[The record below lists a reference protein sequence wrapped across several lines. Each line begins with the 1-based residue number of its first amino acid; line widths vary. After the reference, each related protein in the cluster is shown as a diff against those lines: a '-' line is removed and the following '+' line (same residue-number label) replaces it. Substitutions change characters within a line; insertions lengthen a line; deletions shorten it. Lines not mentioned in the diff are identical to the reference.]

1 MLVALLSV
9 PGANPMERSF
19 KKEVAALRLGAG
31 EIFRGEGILAVTKAL
46 LQSGVS
52 YVGGYQGA
60 PVSHLLDVMVDAED
74 LLADL
79 GVHVETATN
88 EAAAA
93 AMLGASVNYPLRG
106 AVTWKSIVGTNVA
119 ADALSNL
126 ASSGVIGGALIVLG
140 EDYGEGSS
148 VIQERSYAYAM
159 KSSIW
164 LLDPRPDLPTI
175 VRMVEYGFELSE
187 ASHAPVM
194 LDLRVRACHLTGEF
208 VAQDNKRGV
217 YSSQHRLHG
226 PPRFEY
232 GHLAHPPAIFT
243 QERLKIEERLPA
255 AQKFI
260 RQHKL
265 NEAIPGACDDIGIIV
280 LGGLTNG
287 LLRALARL
295 DLADLYGACRI
306 PIYVLN
312 VAYPLVPEEVKD
324 FCGKKRAV
332 LVVEEGSPD
341 YVEQQINVALRG
353 AGNETR
359 VLGKGCLPR
368 SGDYNSEALLRG
380 IAAFLSQTHP
390 AGIDAEA
397 VCARVEKILAHKPAV
412 TAAVGDIPARP
423 PNFCTG
429 CPERPVFAAIKLAQR
444 DIGPTHISADIGCH
458 SFATFAPFSLGNSI
472 LGYGMSLAS
481 AAAVGPNMDKR
492 PIAVM
497 GDGGFWHNGL
507 ITGVASNMFNKGDGV
522 LIVMQNGYASATGQQ
537 YLPSSKANRSGTPTG
552 ISIERTVRSL
562 GVKWLRTVR
571 TYSVSKMVDTLK
583 EAMRTAER
591 GLKVIIADGECML
604 ARQRRLRVENAERL
618 KRGERVVT
626 TRYGVDDDI
635 CTGDHSCIRLSGCP
649 SLTVK
654 PNPDPLRSDPVAAVI
669 ESCVGCGL
677 CGEVAH
683 AAVLCPSFYRADVV
697 SNPTWWDRII
707 HKVRSSVIGWLG
719 GSSSPSPETEH
730 VSVVEVRETNENFPQ
745 GGEGGVRGLGP
756 LDDARGPSPQ
766 PSLHREE
773 GARISEPQGGAAAV
787 RPLTILI
794 AALGGEGGGVLT
806 DWIVAAATSQG
817 FPVQSTSIPGVA
829 QRTGAT
835 TYHIELVP
843 TPAPTLPSPAS
854 GGGFIDFPSPA
865 NGGGLVRG
873 HRPILALAPGVGDV
887 DLVVASELMEAG
899 RAVAGGFVTPDR
911 TMMIASTSRSYLV
924 VEKMAMGDGRY
935 DQQRLVAAVEK
946 NSKKTLLL
954 DLEAIA
960 RESGAMVN
968 AVILGAVAGAGA
980 LPIPAEA
987 FEAAIRADGKAIE
1000 ANLRGF
1006 RAGFAAARKGVHAPA
1021 NPLKH
1026 YHAPA
1031 ASLAELESEIERM
1044 PGMPEPA
1051 RVFATEGVRR
1061 LAAYQDLAYARL
1073 YVERLAPIRDA
1084 AARADAGGHLLAETA
1099 RHLAVRMSYEDVIRV
1114 AQAKIDPA
1122 RLPRI
1127 AAQMG
1132 VEQDQPFTV
1141 TEFLK
1146 PGVEELCSVL
1156 PPGLARR
1163 IVARAERHSWLG
1175 RMHWGM
1181 KVNSASISGF
1191 LRFFML
1197 AKLRR
1202 LRRKTFRF
1210 QEEQRAIEGW
1220 LRLIAE
1226 AAPLSAELA
1235 TEIAECARLIKGY
1248 GDTHKRGTAN
1258 YRLIET
1264 ELMRPALSGSMSP
1277 RRAADAIANARTAA
1291 LLDPEGEVLARC
1303 LAEIASQ
1310 SNRRI
1315 AAE

>member
-1 MLVALLSV
+1 
-9 PGANPMERSF
+9 MERSF
-19 KKEVAALRLGAG
+19 KKEVAALRLGDG
-31 EIFRGEGILAVTKAL
+31 ETFRGEGILAVTKAL

-79 GVHVETATN
+79 GVHVETCTN

-93 AMLGASVNYPLRG
+93 AMLGASINYPLRG

-126 ASSGVIGGALIVLG
+126 ASPGVIGGALIVLG
-140 EDYGEGSS
+140 EDFGEGAS

-175 VRMVEYGFELSE
+175 VDMVEKGFELSE

-194 LDLRVRACHLTGEF
+194 LDLRVRACHVTGEF
-208 VAQDNKRGV
+208 LAKDNKRGA
-217 YSSQHRLHG
+217 YSGQHRLAG

-232 GHLAHPPAIFT
+232 GRLAHPPVIFT
-243 QERLKIEERLPA
+243 QERLKVEERLPA

-260 RQHKL
+260 RDKKL
-265 NEAIPGACDDIGIIV
+265 NEMIAGEVNEIGIIV
-280 LGGLTNG
+280 LGGLTNN
-287 LLRALARL
+287 LLRALSRL
-295 DLADLYGACRI
+295 DLADLYGASRI

-312 VAYPLVPEEVKD
+312 VAYPLVPEEVKE
-324 FCGKKRAV
+324 FCIGKRAV
-332 LVVEEGSPD
+332 LVVEEGSPE
-341 YVEQQINVALRG
+341 YVEQQVNMILRG
-353 AGNETR
+353 ADIATR
-359 VLGKGCLPR
+359 VLGKGCLAR

-380 IAAFLSQTHP
+380 IAAFLTQTHP
-390 AGIDAEA
+390 SGIDADVAAKRAE
-397 VCARVEKILAHKPAV
+397 EFLAHKPA
-412 TAAVGDIPARP
+412 AVADAGDIPARP

-429 CPERPVFAAIKLAQR
+429 CPERPVFAAIKLVQR
-444 DIGPTHISADIGCH
+444 EIGPTHISADIGCH

-481 AAAVGPNMDKR
+481 AAAIGPNMAKR
-492 PIAVM
+492 PISIM

-537 YLPSSKANRSGTPTG
+537 YLPSSAANRSGTPTG
-552 ISIERTVRSL
+552 ITIEKTLRSL
-562 GVKWLRTVR
+562 GVTWLRTVR
-571 TYSVSKMVDTLK
+571 TYSVAKMVKTLT
-583 EAMRTAER
+583 EAMRTAEH

-604 ARQRRLRVENAERL
+604 ARQRRIRAEDADKL
-618 KRGERVVT
+618 KRGERVVK
-626 TRYGVDDDI
+626 TRFGVDDEI

-654 PNPDPLRSDPVAAVI
+654 PNPDPLRTDPVATVI

-683 AAVLCPSFYRADVV
+683 AAVLCPSFYRADVI
-697 SNPTWWDRII
+697 SNPNWWDRAL
-707 HKVRSSVIGWLG
+707 HRVRSSVVGWLG
-719 GSSSPSPETEH
+719 SAGETAPP
-730 VSVVEVRETNENFPQ
+730 PQ
-745 GGEGGVRGLGP
+745 RGEGGVRGLGP
-756 LDDARGPSPQ
+756 LDESSGNFRTPSPQ
-766 PSLHREE
+766 PSPRLGE
-773 GARISEPQGGAAAV
+773 GARLTQPQDSV

-806 DWIVAAATSQG
+806 DWIVSAAESQN

-843 TPAPTLPSPAS
+843 APAS
-854 GGGFIDFPSPA
+854 DK
-865 NGGGLVRG
+865 R
-873 HRPILALAPGVGDV
+873 RPILALAPGVGDV

-899 RAVAGGFVTPDR
+899 RAIAGGFVTPDR
-911 TMMIASTSRSYLV
+911 TVTIASTSRSYLV

-935 DQQRLVAAVEK
+935 DQQRLIQSVEK
-946 NSKKTLLL
+946 NSKSTLLL

-960 RESGAMVN
+960 RDSGAMIN
-968 AVILGAVAGAGA
+968 AVMLGAIAGAGA
-980 LPIPAEA
+980 LPIAAEA
-987 FEAAIRADGKAIE
+987 FEAAIRADGKAVE

-1006 RAGFAAARKGVHAPA
+1006 RAGFDAARGGSHLRAGPTKRHQ
-1021 NPLKH
+1021 
-1026 YHAPA
+1026 APA
-1031 ASLAELESEIERM
+1031 ASLAGLENEIPRM
-1044 PGMPEPA
+1044 PEAA
-1051 RVFATEGVRR
+1051 RAFMTEGVRR

-1073 YVERLAPIRDA
+1073 YLDRLGPIRDA
-1084 AARADAGGHLLAETA
+1084 DAKAGADGQLLAETA

-1122 RLPRI
+1122 RFARI

-1132 VEQDQPFTV
+1132 IKPGQPFAV

-1146 PGVEELCSVL
+1146 PGVEEFCSIL
-1156 PPGLARR
+1156 PPWLARR
-1163 IVARAERHSWLG
+1163 ILALAERHAKFAVA
-1175 RMHWGM
+1175 HWGM
-1181 KVNSASISGF
+1181 EINTASISGF
-1191 LRFFML
+1191 LRFYIL

-1202 LRRKTFRF
+1202 WRPRSWRF
-1210 QEEQRAIEGW
+1210 QQEQREIENW
-1220 LRLIAE
+1220 LKLIAR
-1226 AAPLSAELA
+1226 AAPLSAALGI
-1235 TEIAECARLIKGY
+1235 EIAECARLIKGY
-1248 GDTHKRGTAN
+1248 GDTHKRGSDN
-1258 YRLIET
+1258 YRVIVAQVIE
-1264 ELMRPALSGSMSP
+1264 PALAGQIAI
-1277 RRAADAIANARTAA
+1277 RQATDAIASARTAA
-1291 LLDPEGEVLARC
+1291 LLDPEGEALSKCFAALSTPPVHA
-1303 LAEIASQ
+1303 
-1310 SNRRI
+1310 I